1 MARLSG
7 SARPP
12 RRTTRATSAG
22 GIVIRIDGGSH
33 QIVLGRRRRDRDDAT
48 WTLPKGTPDAGET
61 TDETA
66 LREVTEETGL
76 EVAILEPVGDVEYWF
91 MQAGTRIHKVVHYF
105 LMEPTGGALERHD
118 HEFDEVRWVDL
129 AEAER
134 LMSHESERRVVAD
147 AAAAIERHFP
157 LGAAP
162 SGMSAAR
169 SS

>member
-1 MARLSG
+1 MEG
-7 SARPP
+7 G
-12 RRTTRATSAG
+12 TR
-22 GIVIRIDGGSH
+22 
-33 QIVLGRRRRDRDDAT
+33 QIVLGQRHRERDGAT

-61 TDETA
+61 TEQTA

-76 EVAILEPVGDVEYWF
+76 EVAILETIGDVEYWF

-105 LMEPTGGALERHD
+105 LMEPTGGALDRHD
-118 HEFDEVRWVDL
+118 HEFDVVRWVEL
-129 AEAER
+129 AVAEG

-147 AAAAIERHFP
+147 AAAAIKRQFP

-169 SS
+169 ST